1 MLRTGAKIA
10 YAVLVL
16 HVGTEFALR
25 DVFDDLRTYVRT
37 GEGTPRAQAFSNAE
51 FCPRAFKGRT
61 WTREQVCS
69 AWDFGSWAAGYE
81 RMSNSAADRIR
92 AERAPRTVH
101 AARPFGN
108 KHAIYFPRGWTE

>member
-61 WTREQVCS
+61 
-69 AWDFGSWAAGYE
+69 
-81 RMSNSAADRIR
+81 
-92 AERAPRTVH
+92 
-101 AARPFGN
+101 
-108 KHAIYFPRGWTE
+108 